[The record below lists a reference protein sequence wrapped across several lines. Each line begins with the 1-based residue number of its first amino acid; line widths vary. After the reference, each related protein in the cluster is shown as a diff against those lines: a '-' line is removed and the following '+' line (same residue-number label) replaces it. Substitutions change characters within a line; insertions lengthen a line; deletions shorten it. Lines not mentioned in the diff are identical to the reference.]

1 MDIKI
6 SVCDDNI
13 AVTQL
18 LQELLFTKIKWNN
31 NNIIVDKFNNGRNLL
46 EMIRN
51 GKSYDIIFLDIDLKD
66 DYLGTDTGRFI
77 KIISPNTL
85 IIYMSAYD
93 NYYSKIVHA
102 EPFDFISKPFT
113 IIQLQAVIDKAVR
126 RLQFQYEE
134 YVYKY
139 NVNRLQNI
147 IDLKQVLYFESQYR
161 VINIHH
167 KNGIGR
173 FYHKLDNVEQEVSEI
188 CDFFVRCNKGFLVNM
203 MYIKHFSPHMI
214 EMTDG
219 KIIAISKKYK
229 ENVVMKMLNK

>member
-1 MDIKI
+1 
-6 SVCDDNI
+6 
-13 AVTQL
+13 
-18 LQELLFTKIKWNN
+18 
-31 NNIIVDKFNNGRNLL
+31 
-46 EMIRN
+46 
-51 GKSYDIIFLDIDLKD
+51 
-66 DYLGTDTGRFI
+66 
-77 KIISPNTL
+77 
-85 IIYMSAYD
+85 
-93 NYYSKIVHA
+93 
-102 EPFDFISKPFT
+102 
-113 IIQLQAVIDKAVR
+113 
-126 RLQFQYEE
+126 
-134 YVYKY
+134 
-139 NVNRLQNI
+139 
-147 IDLKQVLYFESQYR
+147 

>member
-6 SVCDDNI
+6 SVCDDNM

-66 DYLGTDTGRFI
+66 DYLGTDTGHFI

-102 EPFDFISKPFT
+102 
-113 IIQLQAVIDKAVR
+113 V
-126 RLQFQYEE
+126 
-134 YVYKY
+134 
-139 NVNRLQNI
+139 
-147 IDLKQVLYFESQYR
+147 
-161 VINIHH
+161 
-167 KNGIGR
+167 
-173 FYHKLDNVEQEVSEI
+173 
-188 CDFFVRCNKGFLVNM
+188 
-203 MYIKHFSPHMI
+203 
-214 EMTDG
+214 
-219 KIIAISKKYK
+219 
-229 ENVVMKMLNK
+229 